1 MKLLK
6 LEWDSNIGPILFLNI
21 KNRKFGFCFC
31 HRLKDRSIWFLGLEK
46 VFCSR
51 CLGILFGG
59 ITGLIL
65 AIFQYRIEFLWSVL
79 LMIPLIIDGFSQA
92 LNYRDS
98 NNVFRFI
105 TGFFLVLDY
114 NFFSLLYSHLSKMDY
129 FIK

>member
-1 MKLLK
+1 
-6 LEWDSNIGPILFLNI
+6 LEWDRNIGPILFLNI

-31 HRLKDRSIWFLGLEK
+31 HRIKDRSIWFFGLEK

-59 ITGLIL
+59 IIGLIL
-65 AIFQYRIEFLWSVL
+65 AIFQYRMEFLGSVL

-98 NNVFRFI
+98 NNVLRFI
-105 TGFFLVLDY
+105 TGFFFGIGLQ
-114 NFFSLLYSHLSKMDY
+114 FFLATLFA
-129 FIK
+129 FIKNGFLY